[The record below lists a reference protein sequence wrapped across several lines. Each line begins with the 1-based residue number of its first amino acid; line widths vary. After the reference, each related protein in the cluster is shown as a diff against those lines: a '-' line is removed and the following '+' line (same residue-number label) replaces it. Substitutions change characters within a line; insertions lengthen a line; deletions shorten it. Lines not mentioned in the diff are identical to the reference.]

1 MSSMKIFAFSPS
13 YLSVR
18 GNGVHERSIV
28 KRLMVTDH
36 FLFIAAP
43 RVLLLPS
50 KKFTGTFREGRK
62 VRFLSLPVIRP
73 LILFDFIYGLLFS
86 IMFLFYQLLGK
97 KPFDVI
103 YVRDLSAALVLIS
116 LRRWHKIPV
125 VLKFVSFTADEYFP
139 FPRNVTAHMASWII
153 SMMEK
158 VAIIK
163 SDKVLVPTD
172 LFKVELMSRY
182 SVSGTKIVPL
192 SSGVDIK
199 EFSSSVGSKRTS
211 SSFTI
216 GYFGSLSYLNDID
229 CLLKALQ
236 LLKFK
241 VNIKLILSTQSDPLE
256 VKQKIEMYHLEGL
269 VEVRSTPHNLM
280 PKLMN
285 EVDVVVI
292 PRRRLSST
300 DLVLPLKLWEAG
312 AAKKPVIIA
321 RTRIVEHELK
331 DKVHVLMYE
340 PENPEDLAAKILQ
353 LYKDETLRT
362 NLGVTLFEYV
372 KDYDWS
378 VITSRLRNTLIQL
391 LNYRGAP
398 NGSNA
403 HFKSE

>member
-1 MSSMKIFAFSPS
+1 MKIFAFSPS
-13 YLSVR
+13 YLSIS
-18 GNGVHERSIV
+18 GNGVHERSIIE
-28 KRLMVTDH
+28 RLMVTDH
-36 FLFIAAP
+36 LFIVAP
-43 RVLLLPS
+43 NVLLPPS
-50 KKFTGTFREGRK
+50 KKFIGTFIESGKGR
-62 VRFLSLPVIRP
+62 FYSLPVIRP
-73 LILFDFIYGLLFS
+73 LILFDFVYGLLFS
-86 IMFLFYQLLGK
+86 IMFLFYRFLGK
-97 KPFDVI
+97 KPFEVI
-103 YVRDLSAALVLIS
+103 YVRDMSACIGLNL
-116 LRRWHKIPV
+116 LKGCHRIPIV
-125 VLKFVSFTADEYFP
+125 FKLVSFAADECFK
-139 FPRNVTAHMASWII
+139 FPRNTTARMLSWIM
-153 SMMEK
+153 STLEK
-158 VAIIK
+158 VAIVK
-163 SDKVLVPTD
+163 SDKVLVPSD
-172 LFKVELMSRY
+172 LFKAELTKRY
-182 SVSGTKIVPL
+182 GVSETKIVPL

-199 EFSSSVGSKRTS
+199 KFSSLVGSKRNGS
-211 SSFTI
+211 PFTI
-216 GYFGSLSYLNDID
+216 GYFGSLMYLNDID
-229 CLLKALQ
+229 SLLKALQ
-236 LLKFK
+236 QLKSK
-241 VNIKLILSTQSDPLE
+241 VSIKLILSTQSNPSE
-256 VKQKIEMYHLEGL
+256 VRQKIEMYHLEGL
-269 VEVRSTPHNLM
+269 VEVRNTPHSLV

-292 PRRRLSST
+292 PRRKLSST